1 MFFKAI
7 SLLCLCFILSGNV
20 YATSPD
26 LPNLLHKWNQSH
38 NDKASSINNNTV
50 DLLNS
55 IARAYFESVPDS
67 TLYYGQLALNFSQKN
82 KYSLGQVEAL
92 SLISRANY
100 IKGDYD
106 RSLSAALQELKISKD
121 INYETGK
128 AASYN
133 SLGLIYLTKDNIAV
147 GLRHFQNAAKINKQ
161 LGNLSKLAANYVN
174 IGICFSELK
183 QYDSAISPLLK
194 SLKLSRSVNDYH
206 LIALANNRLGEVYLT
221 KGRQDDAI
229 RYFESVVTNTSY
241 VNDWENSFA
250 YTGLANANY
259 TKQNYAISIDNG
271 QKALSLGKKINA
283 NYDIERALYV
293 LYKSYAAIN
302 NYHQA
307 FIHLELN
314 KKYSELLFNEKS
326 EKEVNALN
334 LKQEQIE
341 NQDLIK
347 KDQINQQKI
356 EFNSLII
363 VGACLLS
370 LFLLVII
377 FLIYRNYLIKS
388 KANKKLQLNAEN
400 IARQHKLIVA
410 QNEELSQLNYTKDQ
424 LFSVIGHDLRNPFA
438 SIIQTM
444 QLIKDND
451 LSQEEI
457 AYVMDKFFEKIT
469 VTAAMLDNLLLWANS
484 QQNGIR
490 AHMTAIN
497 LSIVINQ
504 LLNLLK
510 LIAVEKKITIHHNLN
525 DDAIINADIDH
536 IRVIFQNIIG
546 NAIKFTPEHGDI
558 EVFYKID
565 EVFVE
570 VHIKDSGVG
579 IATEKLALL
588 FTVAGQEIST
598 YGTQNEKGIGIGL
611 MLVNKFV
618 QENNATLNILSE
630 EGKGTEFII
639 CFKRVIPT
647 AEINHIL

>member
-1 MFFKAI
+1 MFSKAI
-7 SLLCLCFILSGNV
+7 SLLCLCALFTGNV
-20 YATSPD
+20 YATSPN
-26 LPNLLHKWNQSH
+26 LPELLHKWKVISGSNSP
-38 NDKASSINNNTV
+38 SITNNTV
-50 DLLNS
+50 NILNS
-55 IARAYFESVPDS
+55 IAKAYFETIPDS
-67 TLYYGQLALNFSQKN
+67 TIYYGTLALDFSLKN
-82 KYSLGQVEAL
+82 HYALGQVEAL
-92 SLISRANY
+92 NVISRANY
-100 IKGDYD
+100 VKGDYD
-106 RSLSAALQELKISKD
+106 GSLSAALKGLKISND
-121 INYETGK
+121 IKYETGK
-128 AASYN
+128 ASSYN
-133 SLGLIYLTKDNIAV
+133 SLGLIYLTKDNIQAA
-147 GLRHFQNAAKINKQ
+147 LKHFKNAAKINKQ

-183 QYDSAISPLLK
+183 QYDSAIIPLLN
-194 SLKLSRSVNDYH
+194 SLKLSKRVNDFH
-206 LIALANNRLGEVYLT
+206 LIALAKNRLGEIYLT
-221 KGRQDDAI
+221 KGRQDEAI
-229 RYFESVVTNTSY
+229 GYFNSVVNNKSY
-241 VNDWENSFA
+241 LNDWENSFA
-250 YTGLANANY
+250 HTGLANANY
-259 TKQNYAISIDNG
+259 AKHKYILSISHG
-271 QKALSLGKKINA
+271 QIALSFAKKINA

-302 NYHQA
+302 DYKQA
-307 FIHLELN
+307 FLHLELN
-314 KKYSELLFNEKS
+314 KKYNELLFNEKS
-326 EKEVNALN
+326 EKEINALY

-347 KDQINQQKI
+347 KDQISQQKI
-356 EFNSLII
+356 ELNSLII
-363 VGACLLS
+363 VAACVTS

-484 QQNGIR
+484 QQNGIK
-490 AHMTAIN
+490 ANMTAIS

-504 LLNLLK
+504 LLNLLS
-510 LIAVEKKITIHHNLN
+510 LIAIEKKITIHHSLN

-546 NAIKFTPEHGDI
+546 NAIKFTPEQGDI

-565 EVFVE
+565 GDFVE

-579 IATEKLALL
+579 ISPEKLALL

-630 EGKGTEFII
+630 EGKGTEFVIS
-639 CFKRVIPT
+639 FKRVIPT
-647 AEINHIL
+647 AELNHIL